1 MLPHVFAVTPV
12 AHARVQVIA
21 VLVEPVTR
29 PLKTCVLLVITLAMV
44 GVIVM
49 VTVEELLPPQP
60 NAPSAAAKVSI
71 VENFHQLIPV
81 LPKFLNIRPRSTS
94 FDAGRLSGPSSFP
107 SRMLNSTA
115 QNPQL
120 KRPAHRESERAHRI
134 KEIR

>member
-49 VTVEELLPPQP
+49 VTVEELLPPHP
-60 NAPSAAAKVSI
+60 NAPSAAARVSI
-71 VENFHQLIPV
+71 VENFHDLIPV
-81 LPKFLNIRPRSTS
+81 LPKFLNIRLCSTS
-94 FDAGRLSGPSSFP
+94 FDLWRLPGLSNFT
-107 SRMLNSTA
+107 SRILNSA
-115 QNPQL
+115 VQN
-120 KRPAHRESERAHRI
+120 
-134 KEIR
+134 